1 MISYREKEMMMVMK
15 YIADHSDEFADQI
28 MEAKDKMG
36 AEENL
41 NSLFNRLQIFQTMQ
55 HWLIM

>member
-15 YIADHSDEFADQI
+15 YIADRSDEFADRI

-36 AEENL
+36 QK
-41 NSLFNRLQIFQTMQ
+41 RI
-55 HWLIM
+55 